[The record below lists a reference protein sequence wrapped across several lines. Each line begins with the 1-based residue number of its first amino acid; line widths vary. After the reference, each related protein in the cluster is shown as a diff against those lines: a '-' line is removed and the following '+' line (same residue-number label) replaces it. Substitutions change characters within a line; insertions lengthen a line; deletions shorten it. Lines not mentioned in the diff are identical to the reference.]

1 MCDTLEGLESVGVYQ
16 SGSIKIIRI
25 FFWNHTQGEKSHE
38 NKLLDKI
45 VYIIY
50 NTSANFLSGKSEKK
64 LVKEQ
69 RKLSIKMAD

>member
-25 FFWNHTQGEKSHE
+25 FFWNHTQGEKSHD
-38 NKLLDKI
+38 NKLLDKM

-50 NTSANFLSGKSEKK
+50 NTSANFFLANLKKSSEKK
-64 LVKEQ
+64 KESFQ
-69 RKLSIKMAD
+69 